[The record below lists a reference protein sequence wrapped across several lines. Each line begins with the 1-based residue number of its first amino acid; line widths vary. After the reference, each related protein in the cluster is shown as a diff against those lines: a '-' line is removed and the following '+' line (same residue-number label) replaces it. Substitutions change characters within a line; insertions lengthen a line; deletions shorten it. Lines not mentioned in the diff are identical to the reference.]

1 MTRADKIRA
10 ELLARLEL
18 ERFTLPPT
26 TEPTADNLRGWTP
39 EEQAEHRA
47 ILADA
52 LSGDETVIAWRERGA
67 A

>member
-26 TEPTADNLRGWTP
+26 PAPAADKLRGWTP

-52 LSGDETVIAWRERGA
+52 LGGDETVIAWREGA
-67 A
+67 AA